1 LYNFVK
7 LLSPVLRK
15 VAWIYTLKERQFSY
29 RDITIVVI
37 PGVFHP
43 GLFFSSK
50 LLLDFVDT
58 LDLNGKSFLELGA
71 GSGIISLLAAKKNA
85 IVYAS
90 DLSTSAIENIRINSI
105 SNKLEINIIKSDL
118 FEEIP
123 QQVFDYIVINPPY
136 FNNAPKTEAEYAWNC
151 GSNFEYFHSLFN
163 SLSNYVNS
171 DSSVF
176 MILSEA
182 CKLDN
187 IKSIGIEHGFE
198 WELILQKRI
207 WSEKNYIYRIAFT

>member
-90 DLSTSAIENIRINSI
+90 ELSTSAIENIRINSI

>member
-1 LYNFVK
+1 MYNFVK

>member
-1 LYNFVK
+1 MYNFVK

-90 DLSTSAIENIRINSI
+90 ELSTSAIENIRINSI